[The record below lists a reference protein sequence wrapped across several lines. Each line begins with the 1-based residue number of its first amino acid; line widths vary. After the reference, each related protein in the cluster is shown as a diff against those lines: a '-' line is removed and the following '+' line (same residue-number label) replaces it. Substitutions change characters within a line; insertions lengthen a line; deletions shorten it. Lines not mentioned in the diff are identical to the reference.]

1 MATPR
6 FDANTVASNLQP
18 VLADAVERNNLAELR
33 SARDYALLFTE
44 ADLELYHPEN
54 IFQSFVMHF
63 PPSSFSIHV
72 DHVEAERVGDPA
84 RMSSCVAALL
94 KAIERGPQT
103 TLVVEIYE
111 EEENS
116 EVIPRMSIAFQGPGR
131 VPDHFR
137 VADRFPMSLSELSDC
152 WTLATSG
159 GRIDR
164 TENGVELRLH
174 GMRMP
179 PEPLELASQL
189 AAHLGREPDLEGAE
203 SALALLEDAGSPTM
217 TDFERLYVE
226 CLARHEAR
234 LNAGGIHH
242 SYSFSDDFPQLP
254 LNRTRME
261 GFFATL
267 FDWAIAAMPDGG
279 TLESLVEYDE
289 STREANAMIALS
301 ASAGDIGDSYHLS
314 LLKRAIG
321 FHGGSIEIEREGTDA
336 SLAIS
341 LGDTVGQSL
350 DTWLPGWHVFGAESQ
365 KYLRLLKSGAQ
376 APPED
381 FILGGILEQELEH
394 WLLPRLTDPVTVN
407 LVKEGKAPSAGAK
420 GSIKE
425 RVKKVLDQVG
435 RGKPKKEIC
444 QPHYAGEL
452 FGAFRQD
459 MRHRSALGT
468 QVLTDEELEALCEAL
483 LSKPVDGRTCLTL
496 LAPLLQR
503 TPPTELH

>member
-1 MATPR
+1 M
-6 FDANTVASNLQP
+6 
-18 VLADAVERNNLAELR
+18 
-33 SARDYALLFTE
+33 
-44 ADLELYHPEN
+44 
-54 IFQSFVMHF
+54 
-63 PPSSFSIHV
+63 
-72 DHVEAERVGDPA
+72 GDPA

-94 KAIERGPQT
+94 KAIERGPET

-179 PEPLELASQL
+179 PEPLELASQV
-189 AAHLGREPDLEGAE
+189 AAHIGREPDLEGAE
-203 SALALLEDAGSPTM
+203 AALALLEDGSPPDM
-217 TDFERLYVE
+217 TDLERLYVE
-226 CLARHEAR
+226 CLATHEAQ

-242 SYSFSDDFPQLP
+242 SYSFSEGFPHLP
-254 LNRTRME
+254 LNRARME

-267 FDWAIAAMPDGG
+267 FDWAIATMPDGG

-289 STREANAMIALS
+289 GSREANAMIALG
-301 ASAGDIGDSYHLS
+301 ATTGEIGDTYHLS
-314 LLKRAIG
+314 LLKRAIR
-321 FHGGSIEIEREGTDA
+321 FHGGSIDIERDGADA

-341 LGDTVGQSL
+341 LGDTVGQGL
-350 DTWLPGWHVFGAESQ
+350 DTWLPGWAVFGAESR

-381 FILGGILEQELEH
+381 FILGGILEQELEQ

-407 LVKEGKAPSAGAK
+407 IVKEGKAPSAGPK

-425 RVKKVLDQVG
+425 RVKKVLDQLG

-452 FGAFRQD
+452 FGALRQD
-459 MRHRSALGT
+459 ARHRSALGT
-468 QVLTDEELEALCEAL
+468 QVLTDEELESLCEAL
-483 LSKPVDGRTCLTL
+483 LSKPVDGRHCLIQ

-503 TPPTELH
+503 NQPAGSQ